1 MVFNFIKKTFSGLNK
16 TRKNI
21 VNTFSKFHGKKY
33 LNEQEIDELESILF
47 QSDLSYDIVDNIINE
62 FRNKTLSSDESWE
75 SKFIESLKKEI
86 TINDTQSSDKDKVIL
101 VIGVNGT
108 GKTTTSAKLA
118 NYYKNNGERV
128 SLVGADTYRAAAV
141 EQLKIWADRL
151 NVKYISNPSTKD
163 PASIVYDGI
172 NAGLKDKSD
181 RIIIDT
187 AGRLHNSVNLMQ
199 ELGKVYKIAG
209 KFDQTMKVVLVLD
222 SNVGQNGMNQALEF
236 NKFIPINS
244 LILTKM
250 DGTARGGIAVSLI
263 KKLKLPIDFIGVGEQ
278 IDDLV
283 PFDLDIYLEGLIKND

>member
-1 MVFNFIKKTFSGLNK
+1 MFNFIKKTFSGLNK

-33 LNEQEIDELESILF
+33 LNEEEIDELESILF
-47 QSDLSYDIVDNIINE
+47 QSDLSYEIVDNIINE
-62 FRNKTLSSDESWE
+62 FRGKTLGLDESWE
-75 SKFIESLKKEI
+75 NIFIDLLKKEI
-86 TINDTQSSDKDKVIL
+86 PIDDIKKTDQDRVIL

-118 NYYKNNGERV
+118 NYYKNKGERV

-151 NVKYISNPSTKD
+151 SVKYISNASTKD

-181 RIIIDT
+181 KIIIDT

-199 ELGKVYKIAG
+199 ELEKVYKIAG
-209 KFDQTMKVVLVLD
+209 KFDEKMRVVLVLD

-236 NKFIPINS
+236 NKFIPIDS

-250 DGTARGGIAVSLI
+250 DGTARGGIAVSLVN
-263 KKLKLPIDFIGVGEQ
+263 KLKLPIDFIGVGEQ

-283 PFDLDIYLEGLIKND
+283 PFDLDIYLEGLIKNE

>member
-86 TINDTQSSDKDKVIL
+86 TINDTQSSDKDQIIL
-101 VIGVNGT
+101 LIGVNGT

-250 DGTARGGIAVSLI
+250 DGTARGGTAVSLI

>member
-1 MVFNFIKKTFSGLNK
+1 MFNFIKKTFSGLNK

-33 LNEQEIDELESILF
+33 LNEEEIDELESILF

-62 FRNKTLSSDESWE
+62 FRDKTLGSDESWE
-75 SKFIESLKKEI
+75 NKFIDLLKKEI
-86 TINDTQSSDKDKVIL
+86 PIDDIKKSNQDRVIL

-108 GKTTTSAKLA
+108 GKTTTTAKLA
-118 NYYKNNGERV
+118 NYYKNKGEIV

-151 NVKYISNPSTKD
+151 AVKYISNSSTKD

-172 NAGLKDKSD
+172 NAGLKNKCDK
-181 RIIIDT
+181 IIIDT

-199 ELGKVYKIAG
+199 ELEKVYKIAG
-209 KFDQTMKVVLVLD
+209 KFDEKMRVVLVLD

-236 NKFIPINS
+236 NKFIPIDS

-250 DGTARGGIAVSLI
+250 DGTARGGIAVSLVN
-263 KKLKLPIDFIGVGEQ
+263 KLKLPIDFIGVGEQ

-283 PFDLDIYLEGLIKND
+283 PFDLDIYLEGLIKNE

>member
-33 LNEQEIDELESILF
+33 LNKQEIDELESILF

-62 FRNKTLSSDESWE
+62 FSDKTLSSNETWE

-86 TINDTQSSDKDKVIL
+86 TINDIQSSDKDKVIL

-151 NVKYISNPSTKD
+151 NVKYISNP
-163 PASIVYDGI
+163 
-172 NAGLKDKSD
+172 
-181 RIIIDT
+181 
-187 AGRLHNSVNLMQ
+187 
-199 ELGKVYKIAG
+199 
-209 KFDQTMKVVLVLD
+209 
-222 SNVGQNGMNQALEF
+222 
-236 NKFIPINS
+236 
-244 LILTKM
+244 
-250 DGTARGGIAVSLI
+250 
-263 KKLKLPIDFIGVGEQ
+263 
-278 IDDLV
+278 
-283 PFDLDIYLEGLIKND
+283 